1 MPESLIW
8 QRSIPRLEPHV
19 VLRCAVHDGG
29 CEVAHNTSAAGV
41 WRRRLSNRVGR
52 KLLYGHEVQLPQLH
66 AGSTC
71 SALGTTSNS
80 SAGPEPPPLVC
91 VGHWHNSFGLYFSFL
106 YKMQSMP
113 PYRIVAVS
121 YPFRFRRY
129 FDDDRDNI
137 QFASGTALDA
147 EAARLRISFGV
158 ADCVAAETTVRLA
171 DVHAML
177 SGNLVMPRL

>member
-1 MPESLIW
+1 
-8 QRSIPRLEPHV
+8 
-19 VLRCAVHDGG
+19 VLRCAVHDGV

-41 WRRRLSNRVGR
+41 WRRRLSDRVGR
-52 KLLYGHEVQLPQLH
+52 RLLYEHKVQLPHLH

-71 SALGTTSNS
+71 SALSITSNS
-80 SAGPEPPPLVC
+80 NNFLVC